1 MKILPICLIY
11 RIFLLSS
18 NSEHLEEVSTA
29 ERIDLVKADAVRRWG
44 QIIMSFVFVTG
55 MIAYLGWYLV
65 YHADDEF
72 RNMVAI
78 GMYTL
83 FAMAVG
89 AALAIFGLGR
99 TVGRK

>member
-1 MKILPICLIY
+1 M
-11 RIFLLSS
+11 SS
-18 NSEHLEEVSTA
+18 PDNTPEHLEEVSTQ
-29 ERIDLVKADAVRRWG
+29 ERIDLVNADSIRRWG
-44 QIIMSFVFVTG
+44 QIIMSFVFVG
-55 MIAYLGWYLV
+55 AMLAFLGWYAFV
-65 YHADDEF
+65 KADDEF
-72 RNMVAI
+72 LNMMAI

>member
-1 MKILPICLIY
+1 M
-11 RIFLLSS
+11 SG
-18 NSEHLEEVSTA
+18 NSEHLEEVTTA
-29 ERIDLVKADAVRRWG
+29 ERIALVQADAVRRWG
-44 QIIMSFVFVTG
+44 QIIMSFIFVIG
-55 MIAYLGWYLV
+55 MIAYLGWFLV
-65 YHADDEF
+65 YHADDDF

>member
-1 MKILPICLIY
+1 MSFSKDTPD
-11 RIFLLSS
+11 
-18 NSEHLEEVSTA
+18 HLEEISTK
-29 ERIDLVKADAVRRWG
+29 ERIALVQDDRIRRWG
-44 QIIMSFVFVTG
+44 QLIMSFLFVG
-55 MIAYLGWYLV
+55 AMLLFLGWYAMNK
-65 YHADDEF
+65 ADDDF
-72 RNMVAI
+72 LSMMAI

>member
-1 MKILPICLIY
+1 MSSPENKIP
-11 RIFLLSS
+11 
-18 NSEHLEEVSTA
+18 EHLEEVSTV
-29 ERIDLVKADAVRRWG
+29 ERIALVQADSIRRWG
-44 QIIMSFVFVTG
+44 QIIMSFVFVG
-55 MIAYLGWYLV
+55 AMLAFLGWYAFV
-65 YHADDEF
+65 KADDEF
-72 RNMVAI
+72 LNMMAI

>member
-1 MKILPICLIY
+1 MFKYKLY
-11 RIFLLSS
+11 YYF
-18 NSEHLEEVSTA
+18 NMSENTNHLEEFSTS
-29 ERIDLVKADAVRRWG
+29 ERIALVQADAVRRWG
-44 QIIMSFVFVTG
+44 QIIMSFIFIVA
-55 MIAYLGWYLV
+55 MIGYLGWYVV

-72 RNMVAI
+72 RNMMAI

-99 TVGRK
+99 TVGRKA